1 MQSLKKLIK
10 KGVKINLVDVSVI
23 TLGSL
28 LTASGINLFLAPN
41 KIAAGGVSGIAIILH
56 YLVKVPIGATMLVIN
71 VILFIMAFLILG
83 RSFGLKSIYATV
95 ILSVFVDGLAQ
106 IIPNSW
112 AVQDLLLA
120 VLFGDFLTGIGIA
133 MVLSRDASTGGT
145 DIIAMILT
153 KFTGIDVGKTLL
165 FVDFLVTLFA
175 TISFG
180 KIIGMYSL
188 LAVIVNTTTIDY
200 VLEGISTSFKVIVIT
215 MKGKKIAERTIKEL
229 NRGVTILEATGAY
242 TGEKRDM
249 LWIVLKRPREMIKLR
264 NIIKEEDPT
273 AFMTVSHVREVLG
286 KGFRRI

>member
-1 MQSLKKLIK
+1 MRNLKKLIK
-10 KGVKINLVDVSVI
+10 TDVKVNFVDISII
-23 TLGSL
+23 TIGTL
-28 LTASGINLFLAPN
+28 LTALGIDLFLAPN

-56 YLVKVPIGATMLVIN
+56 YLIKVPIGATMLVIN
-71 VILFIMAFLILG
+71 IMLFITAFLILG
-83 RSFGLKSIYATV
+83 RSFGLKSIYATF
-95 ILSVFVDGLAQ
+95 ILSVFVDVLSQ
-106 IIPNSW
+106 IIPPSW
-112 AVQDLLLA
+112 VVEDLFLA

-133 MVLSRDASTGGT
+133 MVISRDASTGGT
-145 DIIAMILT
+145 DIVAMILT

-175 TISFG
+175 AISFG

-200 VLEGISTSFKVIVIT
+200 VLEGISTSFKVIVVT
-215 MKGKKIAERTIKEL
+215 VKGKKIAERVIKEL

-242 TGEKRDM
+242 TGEKREM
-249 LWIVLKRPREMIKLR
+249 LWIILKRPREMVKLK

-273 AFMTVSHVREVLG
+273 AFMTVSHAREVLG

>member
-175 TISFG
+175 AISFG

-215 MKGKKIAERTIKEL
+215 IKGKKIAERIIKEL
-229 NRGVTILEATGAY
+229 NRGVTILEVTGAY

-249 LWIVLKRPREMIKLR
+249 LWIILKRPREMIKLR

-273 AFMTVSHVREVLG
+273 AFMTVSHIREVLG

>member
-1 MQSLKKLIK
+1 MRSLKKLIK
-10 KGVKINLVDVSVI
+10 KGVKINFADFSVI
-23 TLGSL
+23 TLGSF
-28 LTASGINLFLAPN
+28 LTALGINLFLAPN

-56 YLVKVPIGATMLVIN
+56 HLIKVPIGATMLVIN
-71 VILFIMAFLILG
+71 IMLFIVAFLILG

-106 IIPNSW
+106 ITPNSW
-112 AVQDLLLA
+112 AVQDMLLA

>member
-1 MQSLKKLIK
+1 MRSLKKLIK
-10 KGVKINLVDVSVI
+10 RGVKINFADVSVI
-23 TLGSL
+23 TVGSL
-28 LTASGINLFLAPN
+28 LTALGINLFLAPN

-56 YLVKVPIGATMLVIN
+56 YLIKVPIGATMLAIN

-175 TISFG
+175 AISFG

-249 LWIVLKRPREMIKLR
+249 LWIILKRPREMIKLR

-273 AFMTVSHVREVLG
+273 AFMTVSHIREVLG

>member
-10 KGVKINLVDVSVI
+10 KGVKINLADVSVI

-28 LTASGINLFLAPN
+28 LTALGINLFLAPN

-56 YLVKVPIGATMLVIN
+56 YLIKVPIGATMLVIN

-83 RSFGLKSIYATV
+83 RSFGLKSVYATV
-95 ILSVFVDGLAQ
+95 ILSIFVDGLAR
-106 IIPNSW
+106 IIPDSW
-112 AVQDLLLA
+112 AAQDLLLA

-175 TISFG
+175 AISFG

-249 LWIVLKRPREMIKLR
+249 LWIILKRPREMIKLR
-264 NIIKEEDPT
+264 NIVKEEDPT
-273 AFMTVSHVREVLG
+273 AFMTVSHIREVLG

>member
-1 MQSLKKLIK
+1 MRSLKKLIK
-10 KGVKINLVDVSVI
+10 TGVKINFADVSVI
-23 TLGSL
+23 TVGSL
-28 LTASGINLFLAPN
+28 LTALGINLFLAPN

-56 YLVKVPIGATMLVIN
+56 YLTKVPIGATMLTIN

-175 TISFG
+175 AISFG

-215 MKGKKIAERTIKEL
+215 IKGKKIAERIIKEL

-249 LWIVLKRPREMIKLR
+249 LWIILKRPREIIKLR

>member
-175 TISFG
+175 AISFG

-249 LWIVLKRPREMIKLR
+249 LWIILKRPREMIKLR

>member
-175 TISFG
+175 AISFG

-215 MKGKKIAERTIKEL
+215 IKGKKIAERIIKEL

-249 LWIVLKRPREMIKLR
+249 LWIILKRPREMIKLR

-273 AFMTVSHVREVLG
+273 AFMTVSHIREVLG

>member
-1 MQSLKKLIK
+1 
-10 KGVKINLVDVSVI
+10 
-23 TLGSL
+23 
-28 LTASGINLFLAPN
+28 
-41 KIAAGGVSGIAIILH
+41 
-56 YLVKVPIGATMLVIN
+56 MLVIN

-175 TISFG
+175 AISFG

-249 LWIVLKRPREMIKLR
+249 LWIILKRPREMIKLR

>member
-1 MQSLKKLIK
+1 MRSLKKLIK
-10 KGVKINLVDVSVI
+10 RGVKINFADVSVI
-23 TLGSL
+23 TVGSL
-28 LTASGINLFLAPN
+28 LTALGINLFLAPN

-56 YLVKVPIGATMLVIN
+56 YLIKVPIGATMLAIN

-175 TISFG
+175 AISFG

-215 MKGKKIAERTIKEL
+215 IKGKKIAERIIKEL
-229 NRGVTILEATGAY
+229 NRGVTILEVTGAY

-249 LWIVLKRPREMIKLR
+249 LWIILKRPREMIKLR

-273 AFMTVSHVREVLG
+273 AFMTVSHIREVLG

>member
-10 KGVKINLVDVSVI
+10 KGVKINLADVSVI

-28 LTASGINLFLAPN
+28 LTALGINLFLAPN

-56 YLVKVPIGATMLVIN
+56 YLIKVPIGATMLVIN

-83 RSFGLKSIYATV
+83 RSFGLKSVYATV
-95 ILSVFVDGLAQ
+95 ILSIFVDGLAR
-106 IIPNSW
+106 IIPDSW

-175 TISFG
+175 AISFG

-249 LWIVLKRPREMIKLR
+249 LWIILKRPREIIKLR

>member
-10 KGVKINLVDVSVI
+10 KGVKINLADVSVI

-28 LTASGINLFLAPN
+28 LTALGINLFLAPN

-56 YLVKVPIGATMLVIN
+56 YLIKVPIGATMLVIN

-83 RSFGLKSIYATV
+83 RSFGLKSVYATV
-95 ILSVFVDGLAQ
+95 ILSIFVDGLAR
-106 IIPNSW
+106 IIPDSW
-112 AVQDLLLA
+112 AAQDLLLA

-249 LWIVLKRPREMIKLR
+249 LWIILKRPREMIKLR
-264 NIIKEEDPT
+264 NIVKEEDPT
-273 AFMTVSHVREVLG
+273 AFMTVSHIREVLG

>member
-1 MQSLKKLIK
+1 MRSLKKLIK
-10 KGVKINLVDVSVI
+10 TGVKINFADVSVI
-23 TLGSL
+23 TVGSL
-28 LTASGINLFLAPN
+28 LTALGINLFLAPN

-56 YLVKVPIGATMLVIN
+56 YLTKVPIGATMLTIN

-175 TISFG
+175 AISFG

-249 LWIVLKRPREMIKLR
+249 LWIILKRPREIIKLR

>member
-1 MQSLKKLIK
+1 MRSLKKLIK
-10 KGVKINLVDVSVI
+10 TGVKINFADVSVI
-23 TLGSL
+23 TVGSL
-28 LTASGINLFLAPN
+28 LTALGINLFLAPN

-56 YLVKVPIGATMLVIN
+56 YLTKVPIGATMLTIN

-175 TISFG
+175 AISFG

-249 LWIVLKRPREMIKLR
+249 LWIILKRPREMIKLR
-264 NIIKEEDPT
+264 NIVKEEDPT
-273 AFMTVSHVREVLG
+273 AFMTVSHIREVLG

>member
-1 MQSLKKLIK
+1 MRSLKKLIK
-10 KGVKINLVDVSVI
+10 RGVKINFADVSVI
-23 TLGSL
+23 TVGSL
-28 LTASGINLFLAPN
+28 LTALGINLFLAPN

-56 YLVKVPIGATMLVIN
+56 YLIKVPIGATMLAIN

-175 TISFG
+175 AISFG

-188 LAVIVNTTTIDY
+188 LAVIVNTTTINY

-249 LWIVLKRPREMIKLR
+249 LWIILKRPREMIKLR

>member
-1 MQSLKKLIK
+1 MRSLKKLIK
-10 KGVKINLVDVSVI
+10 RGVKINFADVSVI
-23 TLGSL
+23 TVGSL
-28 LTASGINLFLAPN
+28 LTALGINLFLAPN

-56 YLVKVPIGATMLVIN
+56 YLTKVPIGATMLTIN

-175 TISFG
+175 AISFG

-215 MKGKKIAERTIKEL
+215 IKGKKIAERIIKEL
-229 NRGVTILEATGAY
+229 NRGVTILEVTGAY

-249 LWIVLKRPREMIKLR
+249 LWIILKRPREMIKLR

-273 AFMTVSHVREVLG
+273 AFMTVSHIREVLG

>member
-1 MQSLKKLIK
+1 MRSLKKLIK
-10 KGVKINLVDVSVI
+10 TGVKINFADVSVI
-23 TLGSL
+23 TVGSL
-28 LTASGINLFLAPN
+28 LTALGINLFLAPN

-56 YLVKVPIGATMLVIN
+56 YLTKVPIGATMLTIN

-175 TISFG
+175 AISFG

-215 MKGKKIAERTIKEL
+215 IKGKKIAERIIKEL
-229 NRGVTILEATGAY
+229 NRGVTILEVTGAY

-249 LWIVLKRPREMIKLR
+249 LWIILKRPREMIKLR
-264 NIIKEEDPT
+264 NIVKEEDPT
-273 AFMTVSHVREVLG
+273 AFMTVSHIREVLG

>member
-1 MQSLKKLIK
+1 MRSLKKLIK
-10 KGVKINLVDVSVI
+10 TGVKINFADVSVI
-23 TLGSL
+23 TVGSL
-28 LTASGINLFLAPN
+28 LTALGINLFLAPN

-56 YLVKVPIGATMLVIN
+56 YLTKVPIGATMLTIN

-175 TISFG
+175 AISFG

-249 LWIVLKRPREMIKLR
+249 LWIILKRPREMIKLR
-264 NIIKEEDPT
+264 NIVKEEDPT

>member
-10 KGVKINLVDVSVI
+10 KGVKINLADVSVI

-28 LTASGINLFLAPN
+28 LTALGINLFLAPN

-56 YLVKVPIGATMLVIN
+56 YLIKVPIGATMLVIN

-83 RSFGLKSIYATV
+83 RSFGLKSVYATV
-95 ILSVFVDGLAQ
+95 ILSIFVDGLAR
-106 IIPNSW
+106 IIPDSW

-175 TISFG
+175 AISFG

-249 LWIVLKRPREMIKLR
+249 LWIILKRPREMIKLR
-264 NIIKEEDPT
+264 NIVKEEDPT
-273 AFMTVSHVREVLG
+273 AFMTVSHIREVLG

>member
-1 MQSLKKLIK
+1 MRSLKKLIK
-10 KGVKINLVDVSVI
+10 RGVKINFADVSVI
-23 TLGSL
+23 TVGSL
-28 LTASGINLFLAPN
+28 LTALGINLFLAPN

-56 YLVKVPIGATMLVIN
+56 YLIKVPIGATMLAIN

-106 IIPNSW
+106 TIPNSW

-175 TISFG
+175 AISFG

-215 MKGKKIAERTIKEL
+215 IKGKKIAERIIKEL

-249 LWIVLKRPREMIKLR
+249 LWIILKRPREMIKLR

>member
-1 MQSLKKLIK
+1 MRSLKKLIK
-10 KGVKINLVDVSVI
+10 TGVKINFADVSVI
-23 TLGSL
+23 TVGSL
-28 LTASGINLFLAPN
+28 LTALGINLFLAPN

-56 YLVKVPIGATMLVIN
+56 YLIKVPIGATMLAIN

-175 TISFG
+175 AISFG

-215 MKGKKIAERTIKEL
+215 IKGKKIAERIIKEL
-229 NRGVTILEATGAY
+229 NRGVTILEVTGAY

-249 LWIVLKRPREMIKLR
+249 LWIILKRPREMIKLR

-273 AFMTVSHVREVLG
+273 AFMTVSHIREVLG

>member
-1 MQSLKKLIK
+1 MRSLKKLIK
-10 KGVKINLVDVSVI
+10 RGVKINFADVSVI
-23 TLGSL
+23 TVGSL
-28 LTASGINLFLAPN
+28 LTALGINLFLAPN

-56 YLVKVPIGATMLVIN
+56 YLTKVPIGATMLTIN

-175 TISFG
+175 AISFG

-215 MKGKKIAERTIKEL
+215 IKGKKIAERIIKEL

-249 LWIVLKRPREMIKLR
+249 LWIILKRPREIIKLR